1 MIKNNMEKNKKIVIM
16 SVIIALIALLIIILI
31 LSFIIMNQKARK
43 ASVEN
48 LINPFAVNAS
58 GYGGSSVNIYDG
70 SESDD
75 DDDKK
80 IDGNPYISNLPD
92 ITMPED
98 STRTLN
104 LRNYVRDANHSLSQ
118 LIWNFTGNTNINVSI
133 NNTTHIVTF
142 TPLADWNGAENITFQ
157 VTDPDGLYDTDTIT
171 VTVTPVDDSAVWGN
185 LSNQN
190 VNEDS
195 ADGTIVYANITGRVT
210 DPDSTV
216 VITVISN
223 HTHFDLS
230 VSGNDL
236 VISNLEANWYG
247 VETVILDANG
257 VTASF
262 TLTVNHLMDDCI
274 KICSWGTCYEYCD

>member
-1 MIKNNMEKNKKIVIM
+1 MEKNKKIVIM